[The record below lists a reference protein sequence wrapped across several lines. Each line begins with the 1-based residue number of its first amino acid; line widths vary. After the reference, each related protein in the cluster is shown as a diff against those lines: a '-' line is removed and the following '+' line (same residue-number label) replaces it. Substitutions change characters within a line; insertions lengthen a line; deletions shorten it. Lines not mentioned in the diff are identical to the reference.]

1 MSLRDIDPLRG
12 VPRPSTTP
20 GEAASAGL
28 RLTLASEL
36 ESPLSAALGYADLVL
51 ESLANTDERRRVEG
65 IRRHGHELLSLVRE
79 IAASERAQGGA
90 PGPNLVE
97 ANPRATIELVVEEFR
112 SSCEERGLRLW
123 ADLRSALPTRARFD
137 SLRLRHALRLVLDSS
152 LAHTRAGGISLR
164 AGWRAPDR
172 GEIEVI
178 DTSPGPSLKEFER
191 LARALDSAADG
202 WDAASAADGIGLA
215 LARRIARVL
224 GGDLEYERAPNARGV
239 YRLRFALESV
249 ASEDLPRA
257 RGWLSLPELRLCGRV
272 LLADPCGETRCLLR
286 RVLEE
291 IGLEVATAETGR
303 GAVDA
308 ALHGSFD
315 LVLLALDMPVMDGFG
330 AVAALRHVGC
340 SAPVI
345 ALAEPSDAALRERS
359 RGFGFDALLL
369 KPIDRMTLLE
379 LVARHVKGRLA
390 RTGGGTA

>member
-1 MSLRDIDPLRG
+1 MSLRDLEKITG
-12 VPRPSTTP
+12 APRPTATA
-20 GEAASAGL
+20 GDAAAAGL

-51 ESLANTDERRRVEG
+51 ESLASSDERRRVEG
-65 IRRHGHELLSLVRE
+65 IRRHGHELLALVRE
-79 IAASERAQGGA
+79 IAASERAQSGTA
-90 PGPNLVE
+90 GPNLIE

-123 ADLRSALPTRARFD
+123 SDMRPALPGRARFD
-137 SLRLRHALRLVLDSS
+137 SLRLRHALRLVLESS
-152 LAHTRAGGISLR
+152 LSHTRKGGISVR

-178 DTSPGPSLKEFER
+178 DTSPGPTLKEFER
-191 LARALDSAADG
+191 LARALDSAAEG
-202 WDAASAADGIGLA
+202 WDPASTADGIGLA

-239 YRLRFALESV
+239 YRVRFTLAPV
-249 ASEDLPRA
+249 ASEELSRG
-257 RGWLSLPELRLCGRV
+257 RGWLSLPELRLSGRV
-272 LLADPCGETRCLLR
+272 LLADPCGETRCMLR

-315 LVLLALDMPVMDGFG
+315 LVLLALDMQVMDGFG

-340 SAPVI
+340 TAPVI
-345 ALAEPSDAALRERS
+345 ALAAPGEGELRERS
-359 RGFGFDALLL
+359 RGFGFDAFLL

-379 LVARHVKGRLA
+379 LVARHVRSRLA
-390 RTGGGTA
+390 RSGGTA